1 MRRGIR
7 KITATALLAAF
18 LLAAC
23 APAQAPPTPPPP
35 STRGPNPDLAPR
47 ADDPAYV
54 NPGPYAA
61 GVMTVQLEPG
71 RDAEIWY
78 PAPKSS
84 AAGKT
89 PEAYHIRQFLSPFL
103 QSLLPASVDPTFQT
117 IAYRGLPASR
127 GPFPMVLFSHG
138 FASYRL
144 QSTFLT
150 AHLATWGF
158 VVISPDYLERGLQSL
173 LGTPS
178 APTRTDTQ
186 VAQMAVDQMISLNQG
201 PGPLQG
207 RIDTSRLFPVGH
219 SAGGS
224 ETTALA
230 SRTDVQSWI
239 ALSAG
244 IDPSKSVPTAL
255 NDPNKAALWMVGAQ
269 DHVASPTSV
278 RDAFTYT
285 AGPAKLV
292 VLPGGGHVNDMSD
305 ICEIAKDQGGVI
317 GLARSV
323 GLPIPDF
330 LATLATDGCVSPP
343 AAPSAQEWPI
353 VRQFVTAEL
362 RYRSG
367 LDKQPVGLG
376 SGVVNHL
383 GPIVAEYHHNP

>member
-1 MRRGIR
+1 LPAPPPASTKGPDPD
-7 KITATALLAAF
+7 TAL
-18 LLAAC
+18 
-23 APAQAPPTPPPP
+23 
-35 STRGPNPDLAPR
+35 R

-71 RDAEIWY
+71 RSAEIWY
-78 PAPKSS
+78 PAPK
-84 AAGKT
+84 AATVGKT
-89 PEAYHIRQFLSPFL
+89 PDSYHIKDFLSPFL
-103 QSLLPASVDPTFQT
+103 RSLLPVTVDPTFQT
-117 IAYRGLPASR
+117 IAYRDLPASR
-127 GPFPMVLFSHG
+127 SRFPMVLFSHG

-158 VVISPDYLERGLQSL
+158 VVISPDYLERGIQSL
-173 LGTPS
+173 LGTPE
-178 APTRTDTQ
+178 APTRTDGQ
-186 VAQMAVDQMISLNQG
+186 VAQMAVDEMISLDHG

-224 ETTALA
+224 ESTELA
-230 SRTDVQSWI
+230 ARTDVQSWI

-244 IDPSKSVPTAL
+244 IVPSTGIPAAL
-255 NDPNKAALWMVGAQ
+255 KDPNKAALWMVGAQ
-269 DHVASPTSV
+269 DHVAQPSGV
-278 RDAFTYT
+278 RDAFTST
-285 AGPAKLV
+285 AGPRKLV
-292 VLPGGGHVNDMSD
+292 VLPGGGHINTMSD

-317 GLARSV
+317 GLARST

-330 LATLATDGCVSPP
+330 LATLATDGCTSPP

-367 LDKQPVGLG
+367 LDKSPVGLG

-383 GPIVAEYHHNP
+383 GPIVAEYHHSP